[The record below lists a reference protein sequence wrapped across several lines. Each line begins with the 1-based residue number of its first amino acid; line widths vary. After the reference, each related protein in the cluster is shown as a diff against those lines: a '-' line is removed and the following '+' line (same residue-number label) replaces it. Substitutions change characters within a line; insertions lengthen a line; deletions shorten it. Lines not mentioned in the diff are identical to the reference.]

1 MTMTMT
7 TTTTMMMTSCGRAQ
21 QWTRGRQVRIVAARL
36 RRVAL
41 AAVLASVLAPA
52 PASAQETIRE
62 VVRFLVTNQAV
73 QTDDFVRD
81 VAAADAASET
91 IGQSLLAS
99 LATLPSGA
107 SSAGFTYRF
116 NPALGTVER
125 ASDSFGPAYVERA
138 LTSGRGQFAFGATWQ
153 YAQFT
158 RLDGRGLREGTL
170 VTTAN
175 RFLDEPQ
182 AFDVE
187 TLTLDLS
194 TTVVTGFAT
203 IGVTDRF
210 DVGVAVPFVWLEL
223 EGSRL
228 NNYRGTTA
236 LQAAATARA
245 TGFGDAAI
253 RGKYAL
259 FEERGNGL
267 AIGAEVVLPT
277 GRDEDL
283 LGAGRS
289 AMRVMAIGSAERNRI
304 GLHGN
309 LGFGWG
315 GISDALT
322 FSGAMTFAATPRV
335 TLAAEL
341 VGQRLADVGRITDLN
356 APHPSIGGVETIR
369 LAAETLGV
377 NAVAAAGSLRW
388 NLAQTWL
395 LRASLLVPATD
406 TGLTARARM
415 TIGFDYAF
423 AR

>member
-1 MTMTMT
+1 MRARLVEMR
-7 TTTTMMMTSCGRAQ
+7 GRACA
-21 QWTRGRQVRIVAARL
+21 WGLAAAFVAA
-36 RRVAL
+36 V
-41 AAVLASVLAPA
+41 PA
-52 PASAQETIRE
+52 PASAQDTIRE

-73 QTDDFVRD
+73 QTGDFVRD
-81 VAAADAASET
+81 VAAANAASET

-138 LTSGRGQFAFGATWQ
+138 LTSGRGQLAVGSTVQ
-153 YAQFT
+153 YARFT
-158 RLDGRGLREGTL
+158 QLDGRALREGTL

-182 AFDVE
+182 PFDVE
-187 TLTLDLS
+187 TLTLDLR
-194 TTVVTGFAT
+194 TTVITGFAT
-203 IGVTDRF
+203 VGVTDRF

-236 LQAAATARA
+236 LQAAASARA
-245 TGFGDAAI
+245 TGFGDTAV

-259 FEERGNGL
+259 WEQRGNGL
-267 AIGAEVVLPT
+267 AVGGELLLPT
-277 GRDEDL
+277 GREEDL
-283 LGAGRS
+283 LGAGRR
-289 AMRVMAIGSAERNRI
+289 ATRVMAIASAEGHRV
-304 GLHGN
+304 GVHGN
-309 LGFGWG
+309 AGWGWG
-315 GISDALT
+315 GVSDAFT
-322 FSGAMTFAATPRV
+322 YAAAVTIAASPRV

-341 VGQRLADVGRITDLN
+341 IGQHLADVGRITPLN

-377 NAVAAAGSLRW
+377 NAVSAAGSLRW
-388 NLAQTWL
+388 NIGQTWL
-395 LRASLLVPATD
+395 LRASVLVPAND
-406 TGLTARARM
+406 TGLTARTRM
-415 TIGFDYAF
+415 TVGFDYAF

>member
-1 MTMTMT
+1 MNADRRDAP
-7 TTTTMMMTSCGRAQ
+7 RA
-21 QWTRGRQVRIVAARL
+21 RAARGVGMAMAL
-36 RRVAL
+36 VLGCPAAL
-41 AAVLASVLAPA
+41 AA
-52 PASAQETIRE
+52 QDTISD

-81 VAAADAASET
+81 VAAANAASET

-99 LATLPSGA
+99 LSTLPSGS

-158 RLDGRGLREGTL
+158 RLDGRPLRDGTL
-170 VTTAN
+170 TTTAN

-182 AFDVE
+182 PFDVE
-187 TLTLDLS
+187 TLTLDLQ

-203 IGVTDRF
+203 FGVTDRL
-210 DVGVAVPFVWLEL
+210 DLGVAVPFVWLEL

-228 NNYRGTTA
+228 NDYRGATA

-245 TGFGDAAI
+245 TGFGDTAI

-259 FEERGNGL
+259 WEQRGKGF
-267 AIGAEVVLPT
+267 AVGGEVLLPT
-277 GRDEDL
+277 GRQEDL
-283 LGAGRS
+283 LGAGRR
-289 AMRVMAIGSAERNRI
+289 AARVMAIASAERNRV

-309 LGFGWG
+309 VGWGWG
-315 GISDALT
+315 GMSDAFT
-322 FSGAMTFAATPRV
+322 YSGALTFAATPRTTV
-335 TLAAEL
+335 AAEL
-341 VGQRLADVGRITDLN
+341 IGQHLADVGRITAIR
-356 APHPSIGGVETIR
+356 APHPSIADVETVR
-369 LAAETLGV
+369 LAAETVGV
-377 NAVAAAGSLRW
+377 NAASLAGSLRW
-388 NLAQTWL
+388 NLAHTWV
-395 LRASLLVPATD
+395 LRASVLVPATD

-415 TIGFDYAF
+415 TVGFDYAF